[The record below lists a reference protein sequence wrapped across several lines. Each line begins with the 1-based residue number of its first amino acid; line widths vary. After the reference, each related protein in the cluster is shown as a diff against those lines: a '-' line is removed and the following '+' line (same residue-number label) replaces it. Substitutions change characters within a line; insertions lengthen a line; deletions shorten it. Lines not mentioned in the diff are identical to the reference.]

1 VGKIAVMLEKS
12 ENKSKSGKT
21 PLQKTMDKMMFL
33 LLGVAVI
40 LAIVV
45 FAVNKFNITSEVL
58 LYAISLA
65 VAILPEGLPAV
76 VTVTMAVG
84 VRHMA
89 KEKLLFVV

>member
-1 VGKIAVMLEKS
+1 MLEKS